1 MRFWKRLHRGRTA
14 NHRMT
19 PTTSRTPSCLRRAA
33 ASAALAIAAL
43 SMLLGVAAPAS
54 GSETPRTW
62 SKAIA
67 VEATRAIE
75 ALDGWR
81 ATTDPSDYM
90 TFVRSRDRAAT
101 LTARD
106 LEIDPT
112 DLRGAWSRT
121 SVLKQRVVLTAL
133 TQLGVP
139 YRSMKSQPGVGFDCS
154 GLTTWA
160 FAQAGVEV
168 PRSSGQQI
176 NAAEKLSHDEAQA
189 GDIVHYPGHVSL
201 YLGADV
207 LVHAR
212 QTGSYVEATH
222 LANRSLR
229 FGDISDS

>member
-1 MRFWKRLHRGRTA
+1 
-14 NHRMT
+14 MT
-19 PTTSRTPSCLRRAA
+19 PTTSRSRSCVRRAA
-33 ASAALAIAAL
+33 TSVALAITAL
-43 SMLLGVAAPAS
+43 AMLFGVAAPAS
-54 GSETPRTW
+54 ASETARTRG
-62 SKAIA
+62 KAIA

-75 ALDGWR
+75 ALESWQ

-101 LTARD
+101 LTALD
-106 LEIDPT
+106 LEIEPAA
-112 DLRGAWSRT
+112 LRSAWSRT
-121 SVLKQRVVLTAL
+121 DMLKQRVVLFAL

-154 GLTTWA
+154 GLTSWA
-160 FAQAGVEV
+160 FGQAGIEI

-176 NAAEKLSHDEAQA
+176 NAAEQLSRDEAEA
-189 GDIVHYPGHVSL
+189 GDLVHYPGHVSL

-222 LANRSLR
+222 LADRSLR
-229 FGDISDS
+229 FGDITGD

>member
-1 MRFWKRLHRGRTA
+1 M
-14 NHRMT
+14 
-19 PTTSRTPSCLRRAA
+19 
-33 ASAALAIAAL
+33 ALAITAL
-43 SMLLGVAAPAS
+43 AMLFGVAAPAS
-54 GSETPRTW
+54 ASETPRTW

-75 ALDGWR
+75 ALESWQ

-101 LTARD
+101 LTALD
-106 LEIDPT
+106 LEIEPAA
-112 DLRGAWSRT
+112 LRSAWSRT
-121 SVLKQRVVLTAL
+121 DMLKQRVVLFAL

-154 GLTTWA
+154 GLTSWA
-160 FAQAGVEV
+160 FGQAGIEI

-176 NAAEKLSHDEAQA
+176 NAAEQLSRDEAEA
-189 GDIVHYPGHVSL
+189 GDLVHYPGHVSL

-222 LANRSLR
+222 LADRSLR
-229 FGDISDS
+229 FGDITGD

>member
-1 MRFWKRLHRGRTA
+1 
-14 NHRMT
+14 MT
-19 PTTSRTPSCLRRAA
+19 PTISRTPSCLRRAA
-33 ASAALAIAAL
+33 ASVATAIAAL
-43 SMLLGVAAPAS
+43 SMVLGVAAPAS
-54 GSETPRTW
+54 ASETPRTW

-75 ALDGWR
+75 ALDSWR

-101 LTARD
+101 LTAID
-106 LEIDPT
+106 LEIQPG
-112 DLRGAWSRT
+112 DLRRAWSQT
-121 SVLKQRVVLTAL
+121 SVLKQQVVLSAL

-139 YRSMKSQPGVGFDCS
+139 YRSMKSSPGVAFDCS
-154 GLTTWA
+154 GLTSWA
-160 FAQAGVEV
+160 FAQAGVEI

-176 NAAEKLSHDEAQA
+176 SAAEKLAHEEAQA

-222 LANRSLR
+222 LADRSLR
-229 FGDISDS
+229 FGDITDS